1 MRRCTVHWNDEE
13 KSRNDLKFFRA
24 HGGWTGLRIFSEQFF
39 TGKRSGGGSRDQSA
53 LRDHTG
59 KSRNGRLCPA
69 LRDRV
74 LPVPVKNKKISNFRE
89 TTCTSKKMY
98 RIIRG
103 IKAR

>member
-1 MRRCTVHWNDEE
+1 MRRCTAHWNDEE

-24 HGGWTGLRIFSEQFF
+24 HGGWTGLRIFPEQFF
-39 TGKRSGGGSRDQSA
+39 TG
-53 LRDHTG
+53 
-59 KSRNGRLCPA
+59 NGRLCPA
-69 LRDRV
+69 LWDRV

>member
-1 MRRCTVHWNDEE
+1 MRCCTAHWSDEE
-13 KSRNDLKFFRA
+13 KSRNDLKFFCA
-24 HGGWTGLRIFSEQFF
+24 HGGWTGLRIFPEQFF

-74 LPVPVKNKKISNFRE
+74 LPVPVKNKKNFKLSRND
-89 TTCTSKKMY
+89 MY
-98 RIIRG
+98 
-103 IKAR
+103 K